1 MSSTAGDGA
10 RAQVKGTTFDLAG
23 AGFDMALSSATVVEG
38 GPPVTATVR
47 TGNGRTFPGLL
58 SLTISWGA
66 DVINETDLLQVA
78 GVANPQFVSQVD
90 LPPHTSSAT
99 FQVEAQTSDEVY
111 RPPTRR
117 MLRIGA
123 AGAVLAETPLTLM
136 DDEPVPVATLSAT
149 ATTTVMSVTATS
161 TVMSVTEG
169 EEFDLNVF
177 LSQEVHPD
185 FADEPVHM
193 TVTGDTGAL
202 TGTVPTSVMINAT
215 TTTVSFET
223 DDDTDHG
230 GARTVTFTLTR
241 SPQSI
246 YTLGDPSSWTMTVLD
261 NDAPP
266 GAPRN
271 LAAHAGDTKATLAWE
286 APADHGDTA
295 ITKFQYRQGALNSA
309 DPPVL
314 EWGAWTD
321 VPGGDGSS
329 RTVEVSSLTNDTE
342 YTFEVRAVNTNGEGP
357 ESNQAMATPASTA
370 VAVTWLLS
378 LDSDTIREGGSVVT
392 ATVHITGPVFDADQ
406 SILLTWDDCH
416 IGEDTDILLAE
427 VPCVASAVKGLEG
440 AGYSKWIVV
449 PAGKRQGSLALTAP
463 PTTSTPLRSFFA
475 YTYDTEVVATLGTT
489 EIGRAPLQWVD
500 AAPKPELSIEV
511 FDPTT
516 RVILRGSVEVVEGEA
531 IAARIRLSP
540 TTRIGNS
547 NRGVQLTVTDAG
559 GVLQRPLP
567 GREISALVRWLRS
580 FRHLQRFTLQTEDS
594 TATTGARV
602 VTVEHSHYRDLDARF
617 YTLAGPALTV
627 SVLDRDTTAS
637 APQSF
642 KAEPANGAVVLTWT
656 APAANGAAVEK
667 YRYRES
673 TDGGTNYGS
682 WTDIPDSDADTTAYR
697 VMGRTNGTAY
707 TYQVQAFNRSG
718 GGAESAAAT
727 ATPMGA
733 TWGIALAVWPVMG
746 PADDLTKIVEGG
758 EQLRVT
764 LRSTN
769 NVTFSKDQ
777 TFEVFWNDK
786 LVDADNLVRGSAT
799 IIVVRAGQTLGSN
812 LVVLAP
818 NDPKG
823 ETVYRPD
830 TAARLSVRHGG
841 EEVAG
846 TPLTLV
852 DNDPKPVVTLRPIGS
867 PLVPEGLRAGFV
879 AELSGKI
886 SQRVV
891 IEAEVAD
898 NPAGSLTTLSSVDFG
913 ISAGL
918 LSNSWSAVRNTDDT
932 AVNGLQ
938 TLTVTLTSSHADSAH
953 YDLGEPNAV
962 TMTFQDDEVA
972 PAKPTGLIAE
982 GGPSQVTLTWDSP
995 TDGADVQTYEYRVS
1009 DDAVN
1014 FGSWTD
1020 VPGGGAM
1027 RSHVVR
1033 NLVIGT
1039 EYTFEL
1045 QAMNAA
1051 GTSGASDQAKAT
1063 PIVGRDWFLEVAPG
1077 MLTEGGGAVTATVRF
1092 DGAEFDSDQAVVL
1105 EFGGEAIGGTVAP
1118 GSLIEGENGMTY
1130 VNIIQGQRRAT
1141 LALSP
1146 ARADDALFS
1155 PPAAF
1160 PLAAVHGGVTVATT
1174 PLALVDDEAPPV
1186 VNLLV
1191 PKTTVTEGDTIE
1203 VEAVL
1208 TGAGFAEETDVVFNT
1223 ADPAG
1228 ALSTTPVGVFEF
1240 TTSET
1245 RSATSVLRD
1254 HGQHQR
1260 RRPRRGGLHARGQR
1274 RGLRA
1279 RRAPVGAGDGARRR
1293 LEAGRAGGL
1302 DGGRHR
1308 SEQHRAGVGRPHEGR
1323 GDALR
1328 VPPAGGRRTLGG
1340 VDPDRR
1346 QRRRRGEPHRLQR
1359 DGSDRRAPRLLAAGR
1374 ERQRRG
1380 PAGGPGAG
1388 GERRTD
1394 MDVGGDVDG
1403 PRRRRQPAGAGGSGF
1418 AHGNG
1423 GASTTCPVRA

>member
-1 MSSTAGDGA
+1 MNVKCKQCGTGPSSRSGQVARARRWFPAAVRGATAVLLATGALLAASQSNAQTTPSVTIEAASVRVEEGVDIVLTATLSQALATAHTVPLSVTDEYFAVDSGSTPPSEFSFAANATTATADFETDDDEVEGGARQVTFTLEPTSDVQLGTPWSVSVWVDDNDAPPGAPRNLTATPGLGAVRVEWDPPAYTSGGTITKYEYRQSSNDGVTWHPGWMDAGLSTHKTVTGLTGGTEYTFEVRAVSSTAGDGA
-10 RAQVKGTTFDLAG
+10 RAEIKGTPFDLAG
-23 AGFDMALSSATVVEG
+23 AGFDLALSSATVVEG

-193 TVTGDTGAL
+193 TVTDATGAL
-202 TGTVPTSVMINAT
+202 TGTLPTSATIPAGQTAAIQTVM
-215 TTTVSFET
+215 T

-357 ESNQAMATPASTA
+357 ESNQAMVTPASTA
-370 VAVTWLLS
+370 VAVTWELS
-378 LDSDTIREGGSVVT
+378 LFSDTIREGGNDVT

-427 VPCVASAVKGLEG
+427 VPCVASAVKGLGE

-449 PAGKRQGSLALTAP
+449 PAGKRQGSLVLTAP

-547 NRGVQLTVTDAG
+547 NRAVQLTVTDAG

-733 TWGIALAVWPVMG
+733 TWGITLAVWPVMG

-758 EQLRVT
+758 QQLRVT

-777 TFEVFWNDK
+777 D
-786 LVDADNLVRGSAT
+786 VRG
-799 IIVVRAGQTLGSN
+799 
-812 LVVLAP
+812 
-818 NDPKG
+818 
-823 ETVYRPD
+823 
-830 TAARLSVRHGG
+830 
-841 EEVAG
+841 
-846 TPLTLV
+846 
-852 DNDPKPVVTLRPIGS
+852 
-867 PLVPEGLRAGFV
+867 
-879 AELSGKI
+879 
-886 SQRVV
+886 
-891 IEAEVAD
+891 
-898 NPAGSLTTLSSVDFG
+898 
-913 ISAGL
+913 
-918 LSNSWSAVRNTDDT
+918 
-932 AVNGLQ
+932 
-938 TLTVTLTSSHADSAH
+938 
-953 YDLGEPNAV
+953 
-962 TMTFQDDEVA
+962 
-972 PAKPTGLIAE
+972 
-982 GGPSQVTLTWDSP
+982 
-995 TDGADVQTYEYRVS
+995 
-1009 DDAVN
+1009 
-1014 FGSWTD
+1014 
-1020 VPGGGAM
+1020 
-1027 RSHVVR
+1027 
-1033 NLVIGT
+1033 
-1039 EYTFEL
+1039 
-1045 QAMNAA
+1045 
-1051 GTSGASDQAKAT
+1051 
-1063 PIVGRDWFLEVAPG
+1063 
-1077 MLTEGGGAVTATVRF
+1077 
-1092 DGAEFDSDQAVVL
+1092 VL
-1105 EFGGEAIGGTVAP
+1105 ER
-1118 GSLIEGENGMTY
+1118 
-1130 VNIIQGQRRAT
+1130 Q
-1141 LALSP
+1141 
-1146 ARADDALFS
+1146 
-1155 PPAAF
+1155 
-1160 PLAAVHGGVTVATT
+1160 
-1174 PLALVDDEAPPV
+1174 
-1186 VNLLV
+1186 
-1191 PKTTVTEGDTIE
+1191 
-1203 VEAVL
+1203 
-1208 TGAGFAEETDVVFNT
+1208 
-1223 ADPAG
+1223 
-1228 ALSTTPVGVFEF
+1228 
-1240 TTSET
+1240 
-1245 RSATSVLRD
+1245 
-1254 HGQHQR
+1254 
-1260 RRPRRGGLHARGQR
+1260 ARG
-1274 RGLRA
+1274 RGQPRA
-1279 RRAPVGAGDGARRR
+1279 R
-1293 LEAGRAGGL
+1293 
-1302 DGGRHR
+1302 
-1308 SEQHRAGVGRPHEGR
+1308 
-1323 GDALR
+1323 
-1328 VPPAGGRRTLGG
+1328 
-1340 VDPDRR
+1340 
-1346 QRRRRGEPHRLQR
+1346 QR
-1359 DGSDRRAPRLLAAGR
+1359 DDHRR
-1374 ERQRRG
+1374 
-1380 PAGGPGAG
+1380 
-1388 GERRTD
+1388 
-1394 MDVGGDVDG
+1394 
-1403 PRRRRQPAGAGGSGF
+1403 
-1418 AHGNG
+1418 
-1423 GASTTCPVRA
+1423 